1 VIEQRAFHVVMA
13 CNDVSIHGQRWDVIP
28 TFSAP
33 GNEVKVRSVR
43 VSLGEVTDVRTLYG
57 DCPIE

>member
-1 VIEQRAFHVVMA
+1 MA